1 MYNKS
6 NRAAL
11 NGISPDFQC
20 CTFLCQKHRR
30 LIGGYIM
37 EKTQKMNK
45 MGTEKISRY
54 GSHIAHH
61 RHRGTMK
68 KDERVGNIFFVIP
81 KNRSM
86 FAASFKRAIGLLSNY
101 RTG

>member
-1 MYNKS
+1 MSHYRYLSIEEREKLCLT
-6 NRAAL
+6 RGLGAKLCEIAQEL
-11 NGISPDFQC
+11 GQC
-20 CTFLCQKHRR
+20 CVNDQS
-30 LIGGYIM
+30 
-37 EKTQKMNK
+37 
-45 MGTEKISRY
+45 GTEKISRY

>member
-1 MYNKS
+1 M
-6 NRAAL
+6 
-11 NGISPDFQC
+11 PDKRTGGEAMGDCPGTWAC
-20 CTFLCQKHRR
+20 CVNDQS
-30 LIGGYIM
+30 
-37 EKTQKMNK
+37 
-45 MGTEKISRY
+45 GTEKISRY

>member
-1 MYNKS
+1 MSHYRYLSIEEREK
-6 NRAAL
+6 
-11 NGISPDFQC
+11 
-20 CTFLCQKHRR
+20 LCLTRGLGAK
-30 LIGGYIM
+30 LCD
-37 EKTQKMNK
+37 
-45 MGTEKISRY
+45 